1 MTNHSLPIAVR
12 EFTMPAP
19 FDPPPAPSPIQN
31 STHFPEPNAPR
42 SRSWLGWLKR
52 HSRFLIGGLVFAF
65 LLKALLENGQTMAT
79 VQISGAGWACLIIAL
94 GFTLLA
100 HTVAGLTWASVLAT
114 LGHPMDRTW
123 TTATYLKT
131 NIAKYL
137 PGNVWH
143 FYGRVTAAHQAGI
156 PLAIAALSVLMEPL
170 LLATAAC
177 TIALLG
183 LPHLLQWSLPWGW
196 ILSAIGWI
204 GILVFLHP
212 RWFNPLLG
220 WVNRLKQKVRHSK
233 TTLQLD
239 HYPGTAFL
247 GEIGFLLLR
256 GTGFLFACLAI
267 SPFSLDQPLVLY
279 STFSLAW
286 LIGFLVPI
294 PGGIG
299 VFELVA
305 LTLLGNLFPSSQLL
319 AILGLYRLVSTL
331 AEAIGAGLALWSD
344 RLYPPMPPNSHF

>member
-1 MTNHSLPIAVR
+1 MPEPFPPNSQETIETSGASDGVSQAAVR
-12 EFTMPAP
+12 AK
-19 FDPPPAPSPIQN
+19 S
-31 STHFPEPNAPR
+31 
-42 SRSWLGWLKR
+42 SRAKPGWLKR
-52 HSRFLIGGLVFAF
+52 NSRYLIGGVVFAF
-65 LLKALLENGQTMAT
+65 LLKALLENWQNVAT
-79 VQISGAGWACLIIAL
+79 VQISAAGGACLAIAL

-100 HTVAGLTWASVLAT
+100 HTVAGMTWAIVLAT
-114 LGHPMDRTW
+114 LGHPVAVTW

-143 FYGRVTAAHQAGI
+143 FYGRVTAAQKVGV

-170 LLATAAC
+170 LLATAASA
-177 TIALLG
+177 IALLG
-183 LPHLLQWSLPWGW
+183 LPHLLQLPMPWGW
-196 ILSAIGWI
+196 LLPAIGWL
-204 GILVFLHP
+204 GILAFLHP
-212 RWFNPLLG
+212 RWLNPLLS
-220 WVNRLKQKVRHSK
+220 WVNRLKQKVRGSK
-233 TTLQLD
+233 TPLRLNR
-239 HYPGTAFL
+239 YPWLAFL
-247 GEIGFLLLR
+247 GEISFLLLR

-267 SPFSLDQPLVLY
+267 SPFSLDHPLLLY

-305 LTLLGNLFPSSQLL
+305 LTLLSTRFPTSQLL

-331 AEAIGAGLALWSD
+331 AEAIGAGLVIWNQ
-344 RLYPPMPPNSHF
+344 RRT